1 MKNKYQLIGIAALY
15 FFLYSCKTPTEK
27 VDNDAYNVM
36 HPLMMDTTINH
47 EYVADIQALQN
58 VEIRNRIEGFVEEIC
73 VDEGKFVKKGQLLF
87 LISSK
92 SLQQHLLKARS
103 LLKSAIAEEKMGE
116 IELLNV
122 EKLVE
127 KNIVSKT
134 ELQIAKA
141 KLDVLKAKVEEAKVE
156 EEQAE
161 HNLTY
166 AKVRAPF
173 DGIINRIP
181 FKVGSL
187 IEEGSLLTTIS
198 NINEV
203 YAYFHVSEI
212 EYYSYRKNILKENKE
227 EITLV
232 LANGETHKYTGEVE
246 TMEGEI
252 DNGTGNIAFRA
263 KFPNDEKLLKHGS
276 SGKIILTTKVKNAL
290 IIPQKVSFENLDK
303 HYVYVVDK
311 DSSVKTKSFTIKNR
325 LKNLYVVEGNLNKN
339 DLMVFEG
346 IQNIKVGEKI
356 IPNLISNKK
365 QISLL
370 KED

>member
-1 MKNKYQLIGIAALY
+1 MKNKYQILGIVLSI
-15 FFLYSCKTPTEK
+15 FLYSCKSQTEK
-27 VDNDAYNVM
+27 VDIKTYNVI
-36 HPLMMDTTINH
+36 HPLQIDTFITQ

-92 SLQQHLLKARS
+92 SLQQHLLKANS
-103 LLKSAIAEEKMGE
+103 LLKSAIAESKMGE
-116 IELLNV
+116 IELENV
-122 EKLVE
+122 GKLVE
-127 KNIVSKT
+127 KNIVAKT

-141 KLDVLKAKVEEAKVE
+141 KLDVLIAKVEEAKVE

-166 AKVRAPF
+166 AKIRAPF

-187 IEEGSLLTTIS
+187 LEEGSLLTTIS
-198 NINEV
+198 NIDEI

-212 EYYSYRKNILKENKE
+212 DYYNYRKNILKENND
-227 EITLV
+227 EISLV
-232 LANGETHKYTGEVE
+232 LANDQNHKYKGEVE

-263 KFPNDEKLLKHGS
+263 KFPNPEKLLKHGS
-276 SGKIILTTKVKNAL
+276 SGKIIISTKVINAL
-290 IIPQKVSFENLDK
+290 IIPQKVGFENLDK
-303 HYVYVVDK
+303 HYVFVVDK
-311 DSSVKTKSFTIKNR
+311 NNTIKTKSFKIKNR
-325 LKNLYVVEGNLNKN
+325 LNNLYIVEGSLDKS
-339 DLMVFEG
+339 DRIVFEG
-346 IQNIKVGEKI
+346 IQNVKVDEKI
-356 IPNLISNKK
+356 KPNLISIRKE
-365 QISLL
+365 ISKL